1 METTERNE
9 LMLLLE
15 QAENLYFQYR
25 ITEAKVI
32 FQKLLDENVGR
43 AAYYL
48 YDIST
53 LSSQED
59 VSDKLSAKET
69 LIKGI
74 ELNDSFSIMKYLN
87 SLDEFEDNLVDE
99 TVSKKV
105 YAEVFTTE
113 NPAMQYEVSTF
124 YYSTLKKKDDGFY
137 WLTKSA
143 DAGYWKAKNMLA
155 IKYFDGKDGVKKDH
169 EKAREMWLELAKI
182 NYEPAI
188 YNGFVNAKT
197 FNTNNVIKL
206 YFGYFLNPEKIRA
219 VNPLKDQFETIANQG
234 FSHAVNY
241 RGYCMWN
248 GYDDYEKNKE
258 DAITNL
264 KKAADAGNSYAIK
277 NLTTYK
283 KKNDFA
289 LVDWELARVLYY

>member
-53 LSSQED
+53 LTSQGS
-59 VSDKLSAKET
+59 VTNKLLSKEI
-69 LIKGI
+69 LKKGLK
-74 ELNDSFSIMKYLN
+74 LNDSFCIMKYAN
-87 SLDEFEDNLVDE
+87 SLADFEDNLVDASTIKE
-99 TVSKKV
+99 IC
-105 YAEVFTTE
+105 AEVFTIE
-113 NPAMQYEVSTF
+113 NPAIQYEISTF
-124 YYSTLKKKDDGFY
+124 YYSTLQKKDDGFY

-155 IKYFDGKDGVKKDH
+155 IKYFDGKDGVKKDR
-169 EKAREMWLELAKI
+169 EKAREMWIDLAKI

-188 YNGFVNAKT
+188 YNGFANAKEFT
-197 FNTNNVIKL
+197 TKNPIKI
-206 YFGYFLNPEKIRA
+206 YFLLDNPKIYAKNPMKEYFEKI
-219 VNPLKDQFETIANQG
+219 VNQG
-234 FSHAVNY
+234 FSPALNY
-241 RGYCMWN
+241 KGYCLWN
-248 GYDDYEKNKE
+248 GYDDYEKKE
-258 DAITNL
+258 EAIVHL

-283 KKNDFA
+283 KKNDFNFA
-289 LVDWELARVLYY
+289 DWNVARMIYY